1 MSGAVILEA
10 ILGLVLFLASLG
22 VILAKKPVYSC
33 LFFLLAL
40 LTLATLY
47 IELFTEFIGLL
58 QILVYGGAIL
68 VLFMFVI
75 VLFQDAHE
83 QIVNLPSLSSFPLLL
98 LGGISLIAAF
108 SYFSYRIFGF
118 VNEREEVKEG
128 FGSIHSI
135 GKALYLDYFFP
146 FEVASLMIL
155 VALIGA
161 LYIGRKAR

>member
-1 MSGAVILEA
+1 MSAVVILEA
-10 ILGLVLFLASLG
+10 FLGLILIFSSLG

-33 LFFLLAL
+33 LFFLLTL

-58 QILVYGGAIL
+58 QVLVYGGAIL

-83 QIVNLPSLSSFPLLL
+83 QIVNLPAMSSYPLLFM
-98 LGGISLIAAF
+98 GGISLIGAF
-108 SYFSYRIFGF
+108 SYFCYRIFGF
-118 VNEREEVKEG
+118 ENPREEVREG

-135 GKALYLDYFFP
+135 GKTLYLDYFFP